1 MKETM
6 KYGLVLLLF
15 CAVSAGLLAVINSI
29 TAPKIAE
36 AEMQATK
43 ESYISIFGDSAD
55 SIEKM
60 EENQATSIKEKYPE
74 IEDIYL
80 AKKNNKVVGYGF
92 NVSSNGF
99 GGKMTN
105 AIAINSIDNQIAG
118 YRNISNQET
127 KNYGSV
133 IEEESYYSQ
142 FPGKSA
148 LGELVIAKEAK
159 GENEIPWISG
169 ATYSSKGVLA
179 GSNSA
184 VAAYN
189 EFLKGSK

>member
-1 MKETM
+1 
-6 KYGLVLLLF
+6 
-15 CAVSAGLLAVINSI
+15 
-29 TAPKIAE
+29 
-36 AEMQATK
+36 
-43 ESYISIFGDSAD
+43 
-55 SIEKM
+55 
-60 EENQATSIKEKYPE
+60 
-74 IEDIYL
+74 
-80 AKKNNKVVGYGF
+80 
-92 NVSSNGF
+92 
-99 GGKMTN
+99 MTN
-105 AIAINSIDNQIAG
+105 AIAINSVDNQIAG

-189 EFLKGSK
+189 EFLKESK